1 MVGVIFLV
9 SANAMQQPV
18 LTSFFTEICGKRHII
33 PLAPFFNPP
42 VVCKTTL
49 LFEALSPQQR
59 FSIFVEGDH
68 VLPIVLDLLIP
79 GSRFSNKLV
88 KCWHWINTYTSYS
101 EKKSPQD
108 ERNGPWLHD
117 NTHDMP
123 IEGSPAHVDIISNVE
138 DTGPNRSGLYL
149 QRRPTESSNR
159 KTRYAK
165 KKAFAKKRAGQKEKE
180 ILAVNRR
187 PEQNTVSFPREKGST
202 QTRILFLVLIFV

>member
-33 PLAPFFNPP
+33 PLAALINPP

-68 VLPIVLDLLIP
+68 VLPIVLGLLIP

-88 KCWHWINTYTSYS
+88 KC
-101 EKKSPQD
+101 
-108 ERNGPWLHD
+108 
-117 NTHDMP
+117 
-123 IEGSPAHVDIISNVE
+123 
-138 DTGPNRSGLYL
+138 
-149 QRRPTESSNR
+149 
-159 KTRYAK
+159 
-165 KKAFAKKRAGQKEKE
+165 
-180 ILAVNRR
+180 
-187 PEQNTVSFPREKGST
+187 
-202 QTRILFLVLIFV
+202 

>member
-18 LTSFFTEICGKRHII
+18 LTSFFTEIRGKRHII

-88 KCWHWINTYTSYS
+88 KCWHWINTYTSCS

-123 IEGSPAHVDIISNVE
+123 IEGSPAHVDIISNVN
-138 DTGPNRSGLYL
+138 DTGPNRCALYL

-165 KKAFAKKRAGQKEKE
+165 K
-180 ILAVNRR
+180 
-187 PEQNTVSFPREKGST
+187 TSF
-202 QTRILFLVLIFV
+202 L